1 MIMKPFIKYLGIF
14 YMLKITHVT
23 FSFTAKVVVF
33 LKRFVKFW

>member
-1 MIMKPFIKYLGIF
+1 
-14 YMLKITHVT
+14 MLKITHVT